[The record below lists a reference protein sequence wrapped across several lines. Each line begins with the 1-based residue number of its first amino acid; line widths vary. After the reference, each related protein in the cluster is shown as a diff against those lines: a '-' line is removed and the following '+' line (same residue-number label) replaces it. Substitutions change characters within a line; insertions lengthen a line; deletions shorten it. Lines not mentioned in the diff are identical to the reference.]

1 MTGISLILFPGE
13 ANKQLSEMRFK
24 LQKSEQE
31 TSSLQAVVAR
41 LESQVVRYKSAAEAS
56 EKSEEALKTDRRKL
70 QREVKLDSIFKI
82 YIKLFKSVNLN
93 W

>member
-1 MTGISLILFPGE
+1 
-13 ANKQLSEMRFK
+13 MRFK

>member
-1 MTGISLILFPGE
+1 
-13 ANKQLSEMRFK
+13 MRFK

-70 QREVKLDSIFKI
+70 QREVRRLLLGYQNCPIYISIFKI
-82 YIKLFKSVNLN
+82 LISLTPLN
-93 W
+93 H